1 METTASNGCLAE
13 PVNVFFAADGRLT
26 FDVFARSENRQV
38 IGLFAP
44 LPPSGKVSISTFI
57 RNVEAGEIWMGVFAD
72 PNIESQGLVVVLPN
86 GRERIL
92 YHRSMPDRAEQG
104 RTDPLPQI
112 PPLYD
117 VVFEFS
123 GDQVTAKAMRESIT
137 FNPLPVASAQKWL
150 FVGYELRGDN
160 DRTVIDAE
168 FLNLVVQGQ

>member
-1 METTASNGCLAE
+1 
-13 PVNVFFAADGRLT
+13 
-26 FDVFARSENRQV
+26 
-38 IGLFAP
+38 
-44 LPPSGKVSISTFI
+44 
-57 RNVEAGEIWMGVFAD
+57 
-72 PNIESQGLVVVLPN
+72 
-86 GRERIL
+86 
-92 YHRSMPDRAEQG
+92 MPDRAEQG